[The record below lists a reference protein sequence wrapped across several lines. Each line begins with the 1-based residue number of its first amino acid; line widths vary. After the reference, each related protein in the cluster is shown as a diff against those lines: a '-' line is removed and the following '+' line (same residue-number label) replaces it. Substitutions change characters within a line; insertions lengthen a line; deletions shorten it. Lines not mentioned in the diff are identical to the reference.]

1 MDYSKLS
8 DFEINCRVAIALGM
22 KEHFFMNAEG
32 ADNFD
37 EEVPLT
43 DRGPI
48 WQTPKYHVV
57 TYRPSNGECFNP
69 CNNPADAWPIIASNQ
84 ISLMYEEAMGK
95 WCAGKPYWVD
105 GCEWQLD
112 IDVMDAN
119 PLRSAMIFFLMIQES
134 QNA

>member
-1 MDYSKLS
+1 MDYAHLS
-8 DFEINCRVAIALGM
+8 DDEINNMVGRVVSQR
-22 KEHFFMNAEG
+22 FR
-32 ADNFD
+32 
-37 EEVPLT
+37 T
-43 DRGPI
+43 D
-48 WQTPKYHVV
+48 Y
-57 TYRPSNGECFNP
+57 

-119 PLRSAMIFFLMIQES
+119 PLRSAMIFFLMMQEG
-134 QNA
+134 QHA